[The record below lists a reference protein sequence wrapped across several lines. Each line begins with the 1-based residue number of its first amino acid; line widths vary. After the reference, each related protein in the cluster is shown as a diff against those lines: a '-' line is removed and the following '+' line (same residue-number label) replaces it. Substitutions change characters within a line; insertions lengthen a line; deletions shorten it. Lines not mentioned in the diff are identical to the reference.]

1 LKTSVEIF
9 FAASIKRDAEVQ
21 PAIVQEEI
29 TEEERKA
36 LDAIMLQS
44 IIEVSLQGSD
54 VAVSSDSIET
64 DLAPCTFV

>member
-1 LKTSVEIF
+1 MKTSVEIF

-54 VAVSSDSIET
+54 VAVSSDSI
-64 DLAPCTFV
+64 VY